1 MKASARFLVLLA
13 LAACTGIPNEEA
25 FRYKLNNWIGHDVN
39 DVIVAWGPP
48 SKTYGAPN
56 GNTIYTYKRGEPLAD
71 TCVVDLTVGPAKK
84 VTGWRYS
91 GTTCATTY

>member
-1 MKASARFLVLLA
+1 MKALPYLAALLVLA
-13 LAACTGIPNEEA
+13 GCSGIPNEEA

-39 DVIVAWGPP
+39 DVIAAWGTP
-48 SKTYGAPN
+48 SKTYAGPN

-71 TCVVDLTVGPAKK
+71 TCVVDLTVGPTKK
-84 VTGWRYS
+84 VAGWRYS